1 MSPRDTA
8 FAESTTPTSTSSA
21 SKPPTL
27 LFAMAAGVIAL
38 NLFAPQTLVGVVAPS
53 IDLDPRLGGL
63 VAMAPLVGYAAGL
76 LLLVPMADLV
86 ENRALV
92 LRMLILAIL
101 ASVMATIAPNAAMLL
116 PVLTV
121 LGAMCAAIQ
130 ILVPMAAA
138 MAAPESRGRVIGDVM
153 GGVLAGIVLAR
164 PVASVITEAWSW
176 RAFYAT
182 SAVAMALIALIV
194 TPRLPRLHPQVRTG
208 YVALL
213 ASLWHILRSE
223 VVLRR
228 RAMTAG
234 LVMAA
239 FSLFWTCIALRLSL
253 APFELG
259 QRGIALFALVSA
271 GGALASPAFGRV
283 GDRGWTRSATTLSHA
298 MLLGSLAL
306 AAWAETAALDTRL
319 ALVLMALGALLLD
332 IAITGDQT
340 LGRRAVNLLRPE
352 ARGRIN
358 GLFVGLF
365 FIGGAIGSAIAGFV
379 WAYGGWNAACAV
391 AALFGIAALII
402 GRLEKGV

>member
-1 MSPRDTA
+1 
-8 FAESTTPTSTSSA
+8 
-21 SKPPTL
+21 
-27 LFAMAAGVIAL
+27 
-38 NLFAPQTLVGVVAPS
+38 APS

-283 GDRGWTRSATTLSHA
+283 GDRGWTRSGTALSHA
-298 MLLGSLAL
+298 RLLGSLAL
-306 AAWAETAALDTRL
+306 AAWAETAALDPRL

-365 FIGGAIGSAIAGFV
+365 
-379 WAYGGWNAACAV
+379 
-391 AALFGIAALII
+391 
-402 GRLEKGV
+402 